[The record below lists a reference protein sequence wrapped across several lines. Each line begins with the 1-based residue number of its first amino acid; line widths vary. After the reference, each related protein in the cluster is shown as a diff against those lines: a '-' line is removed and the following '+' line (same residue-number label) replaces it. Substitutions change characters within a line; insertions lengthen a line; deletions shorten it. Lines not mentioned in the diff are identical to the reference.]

1 MARGEALVRA
11 PRAPRAAPGGRSDA
25 VADVLAD
32 DAGAQAGDLRPLRG
46 VHLRSRHSSP
56 SADSNRSSPSGAAP
70 TATQTNRWSL
80 RSADILPAQMYV
92 GIGQP
97 ENLDRIWVIPG
108 CRDQSVKAWSGPVKS
123 RTARTRRKVTGG
135 PGGARSSWRQG
146 TGTSGRRPPRPR
158 AARPGA
164 GLAPR
169 ATESQTARAIGRKS
183 PFAKRAPGDGRPVG
197 AIAVTPGDRRQSAV
211 SSK

>member
-1 MARGEALVRA
+1 MARGGALERAPRA

-80 RSADILPAQMYV
+80 RSAATRAQSPARCSHSVIAFQMLV
-92 GIGQP
+92 Q
-97 ENLDRIWVIPG
+97 
-108 CRDQSVKAWSGPVKS
+108 
-123 RTARTRRKVTGG
+123 
-135 PGGARSSWRQG
+135 
-146 TGTSGRRPPRPR
+146 PR
-158 AARPGA
+158 AAA
-164 GLAPR
+164 
-169 ATESQTARAIGRKS
+169 
-183 PFAKRAPGDGRPVG
+183 
-197 AIAVTPGDRRQSAV
+197 
-211 SSK
+211 

>member
-108 CRDQSVKAWSGPVKS
+108 FRDQSVKAWSGPTK
-123 RTARTRRKVTGG
+123 K
-135 PGGARSSWRQG
+135 PD
-146 TGTSGRRPPRPR
+146 RPDP
-158 AARPGA
+158 
-164 GLAPR
+164 
-169 ATESQTARAIGRKS
+169 
-183 PFAKRAPGDGRPVG
+183 AK
-197 AIAVTPGDRRQSAV
+197 GDRRPGRSA
-211 SSK
+211 KLLAPG

>member
-1 MARGEALVRA
+1 MTHGTVHGNTS
-11 PRAPRAAPGGRSDA
+11 PRLPGPR
-25 VADVLAD
+25 
-32 DAGAQAGDLRPLRG
+32 GDLR
-46 VHLRSRHSSP
+46 RSGIPASSWP
-56 SADSNRSSPSGAAP
+56 SCAAHPQKYQCHRKCRSACPQR
-70 TATQTNRWSL
+70 TALEALFQYRT
-80 RSADILPAQMYV
+80 ADILPAQMYV

-169 ATESQTARAIGRKS
+169 TTESRTARGIGRKS